1 MSYTKTY
8 PKNTERNKVGEYN
21 NVNKHQQYPKS
32 TIKLLK

>member
-21 NVNKHQQYPKS
+21 NVNKQQYSKS